1 MKYID
6 YPTAESSVL
15 YDADKVKPPKAAKKL
30 LLLTRYGILT
40 IGRFDCDSHIAW
52 GYLPKIPASV
62 KSKMGRV

>member
-15 YDADKVKPPKAAKKL
+15 YDADKVKPPATAKKL
-30 LLLTRYGILT
+30 LLLTQYGILT
-40 IGRFDCDSHIAW
+40 IGRFDRDSHVAW

-62 KSKMGRV
+62 KSRMGRP

>member
-6 YPTAESSVL
+6 YPTAESSTL
-15 YDADKVKPPKAAKKL
+15 YDAEEVMPPAAAKKL

-40 IGRFDCDSHIAW
+40 IGTFDRDSHVAW

-62 KSKMGRV
+62 KSRMGRL